1 MHPPERD
8 SSGLTVVDEALEIVH
23 LRAAGAWPAPAE
35 CEPVAGM
42 DNADAFDCQGISPAV
57 SEKRRCKWAAPDA
70 GSHPTGRPPRPT

>member
-8 SSGLTVVDEALEIVH
+8 PSGLTVVEEALAIVH
-23 LRAAGAWPAPAE
+23 LRAAGAWRPPAG

-57 SEKRRCKWAAPDA
+57 SEKRRCQWSGPGAESP
-70 GSHPTGRPPRPT
+70 PTGRPPRPT